1 MSIRSWSRASFSY
14 HDAATSPAA
23 LSTVYQVFPVKIDT
37 TNSPDSEGFPDTCNI
52 QSIEFEFTALS
63 TAATVTTYLARD
75 SAGNVPITPGTTTG
89 ATQTITKMAAGS
101 TVGGAAFAVN
111 SDYHRDSAVAN
122 TNQYIIYV
130 VAKVDA
136 GTPTTNIRV
145 NWRG

>member
-14 HDAATSPAA
+14 HDAGDAPTT
-23 LSTVYQVFPVKIDT
+23 LTTTNQVFPIKIDT
-37 TNSPDSEGFPDTCNI
+37 TNSPDSERFPDTCNI

-63 TAATVTTYLARD
+63 TATTVTAFLARD
-75 SAGNVPITPGTTTG
+75 SAGDVPITPGTTTG
-89 ATQTITKMAAGS
+89 ATQTITIGATTATK
-101 TVGGAAFAVN
+101 GGAAFSVDN
-111 SDYHRDSAVAN
+111 DYHRDSAVAN

-136 GTPTTNIRV
+136 GTPTANIRV

>member
-14 HDAATSPAA
+14 HGPATSPAA
-23 LSTVYQVFPVKIDT
+23 LSTAYQVFPVKIDA
-37 TNSPDSEGFPDTCNI
+37 TNSP
-52 QSIEFEFTALS
+52 IEFEFTALS